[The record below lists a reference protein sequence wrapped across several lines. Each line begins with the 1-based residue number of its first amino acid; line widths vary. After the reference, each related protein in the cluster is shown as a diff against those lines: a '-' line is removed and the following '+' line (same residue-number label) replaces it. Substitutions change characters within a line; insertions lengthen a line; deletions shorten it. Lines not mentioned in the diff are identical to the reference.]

1 MLKHKLKSMVED
13 RAPTKYPKSAV
24 TVLQKLLEYTY
35 VPDWRKSA
43 VEDCFS
49 RSMSIRQWAF
59 HTNLH
64 WNTVGRIFK
73 TLQKDGVI
81 ILCEPRCVPVHEI
94 EIQKH
99 GREGTGKKNSERCA
113 DGFHAAP

>member
-81 ILCEPRCVPVHEI
+81 KVNPHA
-94 EIQKH
+94 
-99 GREGTGKKNSERCA
+99 EGSYSVNPDAFRFMKSRFKNTGVKEL
-113 DGFHAAP
+113 